1 MLCYEKIIHM
11 EALPMEESNLL
22 FAKHFAS
29 LRTKPKWGLKL
40 VLAIVV
46 AILTAVIS
54 TFTVDYSKISQG
66 TDMSGAQ
73 SQQLESMTKIIG
85 LIGGSIGAVI
95 MIGVMFLIFLVIA
108 KIMKSDASAKSIFS
122 ATLSFTLI
130 TSTVALVVIL
140 IQWIAGLSANDY
152 NLTSLNIFDKGNPW
166 LGVFNLQTVLG
177 AYVFGIMLYATNHFS
192 KKAAWIWAIA
202 YLVISVGFGLIGASL
217 Q

>member
-1 MLCYEKIIHM
+1 
-11 EALPMEESNLL
+11 MEESNLL

-177 AYVFGIMLYATNHFS
+177 AYVFGIMLFATNHFS

>member
-1 MLCYEKIIHM
+1 M
-11 EALPMEESNLL
+11 EALHMEESNLL

-46 AILTAVIS
+46 AVLTAVIS
-54 TFTVDYSKISQG
+54 TFTMDYSKISQG

-122 ATLSFTLI
+122 ATLSYTLI
-130 TSTVALVVIL
+130 TTIVALVVIL
-140 IQWIAGLSANDY
+140 IQWIAGLSINDY
-152 NLTSLNIFDKGNPW
+152 SLTSLNIFDKGNPW
-166 LGVFNLQTVLG
+166 LGVFDLQTVLG

-192 KKAAWIWAIA
+192 KKASWIWAIA
-202 YLVISVGFGLIGASL
+202 YLVISVGFGLIGASM

>member
-177 AYVFGIMLYATNHFS
+177 AYVFGIILYATDHFS

>member
-1 MLCYEKIIHM
+1 
-11 EALPMEESNLL
+11 MEESNLL
-22 FAKHFAS
+22 FGQHFAS
-29 LRTKPKWGLKL
+29 LRTKPKWVLKL
-40 VLAIVV
+40 ILSIVI
-46 AILTAVIS
+46 AILTVVVS

-73 SQQLESMTKIIG
+73 SKQLESMTKIIG
-85 LIGGSIGAVI
+85 LIGGSIGSII
-95 MIGVMFLIFLVIA
+95 MIGVMFLIFLVVA

-130 TSTVALVVIL
+130 TSIVAFVVIL
-140 IQWIAGLSANDY
+140 IQWIAGLSTNDY

-192 KKAAWIWAIA
+192 KKASWIWAIA
-202 YLVISVGFGLIGASL
+202 YLIISIGFGLIGASF

>member
-1 MLCYEKIIHM
+1 MLCYEKLIHM
-11 EALPMEESNLL
+11 EALLMEESNLL

-46 AILTAVIS
+46 AVLTTVIS
-54 TFTVDYSKISQG
+54 TFTMDYSKISQG

-73 SQQLESMTKIIG
+73 SQQMESMTKIIG

-108 KIMKSDASAKSIFS
+108 KIMKSDASGKSIFS
-122 ATLSFTLI
+122 ATLSYTLI
-130 TSTVALVVIL
+130 TTIVTLIVVL
-140 IQWIAGLSANDY
+140 IQWIAGLSANEY

-166 LGVFNLQTVLG
+166 LGAFDLQSLLG

-192 KKAAWIWAIA
+192 KKATWIWAIA
-202 YLVISVGFGLIGASL
+202 YLIVFIGFGLISASF

>member
-1 MLCYEKIIHM
+1 
-11 EALPMEESNLL
+11 MEESNLL

-40 VLAIVV
+40 ILAIVV
-46 AILTAVIS
+46 AVLTAVIS
-54 TFTVDYSKISQG
+54 TFTVDYSKISQS

-73 SQQLESMTKIIG
+73 LQQMESMSKVIG

-140 IQWIAGLSANDY
+140 IQWIAGLSVNDY

-166 LGVFNLQTVLG
+166 LAVFDLQTVLG
-177 AYVFGIMLYATNHFS
+177 AYVFGIMLYATDHFS
-192 KKAAWIWAIA
+192 KKAAWIWTIA
-202 YLVISVGFGLIGASL
+202 YLIVSIGFGLLGAPFK
-217 Q
+217 

>member
-11 EALPMEESNLL
+11 EGLHMEESNLL

-29 LRTKPKWGLKL
+29 LRNKPKWGLKL
-40 VLAIVV
+40 ILAIVV
-46 AILTAVIS
+46 AVLTAVIS
-54 TFTVDYSKISQG
+54 TFTMDYSKISQG

-108 KIMKSDASAKSIFS
+108 KIMKSDVSAKSIFS
-122 ATLSFTLI
+122 ATLSYTLI
-130 TSTVALVVIL
+130 TTIVALVVIL
-140 IQWIAGLSANDY
+140 IQWIAGLSINDY
-152 NLTSLNIFDKGNPW
+152 SLTSLNIFDKGNPW
-166 LGVFNLQTVLG
+166 LGVFDLQIVLG

-202 YLVISVGFGLIGASL
+202 YLVISVGFGLIGASM